1 MQKLLAWSI
10 PLALAAGMSGL
21 LRADD
26 TPPVVTPQDLQDR
39 WQGTDTYLWGIEHSA
54 EIAKDPDSA
63 GVQAVIEA
71 HDFLKDKDP
80 QAQIDFFNKAL
91 YETKSRPVQRQIR
104 LVLYRLFRDSNQSDK
119 ALEQLQDLMT
129 DQ

>member
-1 MQKLLAWSI
+1 MKKFLVWTV
-10 PLALAAGMSGL
+10 PVALAAGMSGL

-26 TPPVVTPQDLQDR
+26 ALPVVTPQDVQDR
-39 WQGTDTYLWGIEHSA
+39 WQGTDTYLWGIEHTA
-54 EIAKDPDSA
+54 EIAKDPETA

-71 HDFLKDKDP
+71 HDFLKGKEP
-80 QAQIDFFNKAL
+80 QVEIDFFNKAL
-91 YETKSRPVQRQIR
+91 YEAKMRPVQREIR
-104 LVLYRLFRDSNQSDK
+104 IILYRLYRDQNQSDK